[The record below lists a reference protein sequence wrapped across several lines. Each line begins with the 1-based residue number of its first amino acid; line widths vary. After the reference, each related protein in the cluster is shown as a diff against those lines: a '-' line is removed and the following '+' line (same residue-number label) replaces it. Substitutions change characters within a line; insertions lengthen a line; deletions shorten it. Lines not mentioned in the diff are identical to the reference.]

1 MKDYIDLVFLTLAFI
16 PDILASDVSK
26 YAEKLQTSCSCV
38 IKTIEPR
45 ASATVDDLKNIVLDI
60 NSLEEE
66 RSISPWN
73 EEQIPEEIVSIKPNP
88 G

>member
-1 MKDYIDLVFLTLAFI
+1 MTFVIGFSLPV
-16 PDILASDVSK
+16 DISASDLSL

-45 ASATVDDLKNIVLDI
+45 ASAVVDDLKNVVLKINALEKERDI
-60 NSLEEE
+60 P
-66 RSISPWN
+66 PWD
-73 EEQIPEEIVSIKPNP
+73 EDQIPEEIVSIKPNP

>member
-1 MKDYIDLVFLTLAFI
+1 MFLTSILI
-16 PDILASDVSK
+16 PEISAAEVSK

-45 ASATVDDLKNIVLDI
+45 PSATLDDVKNVVLDV
-60 NSLEEE
+60 NSLEEAIN
-66 RSISPWN
+66 ISPWDD
-73 EEQIPEEIVSIKPNP
+73 EQIPEEIVSTKPNP